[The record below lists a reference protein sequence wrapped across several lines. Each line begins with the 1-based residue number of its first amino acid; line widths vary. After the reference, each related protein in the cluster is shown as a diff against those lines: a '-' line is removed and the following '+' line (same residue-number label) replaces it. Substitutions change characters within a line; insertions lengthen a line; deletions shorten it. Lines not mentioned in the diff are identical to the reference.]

1 MKMSETGSILSQ
13 DFNQI
18 LQQYSGLLGR
28 VAASYEANHH
38 LRQELLQEI
47 SLAVWQSL
55 ATFKGDSSL
64 LTYILRVAHNK
75 AVSHVAYHAKYPRND
90 SYCEITHAS
99 ESQTLN
105 SESHMQQQQ
114 QINTLLDEVRKLPI
128 QTRQIVTLSMEG
140 LSYQDIA
147 EVCGIQLSNVG
158 VILNRSKK
166 VIMEAMAH
174 VR

>member
-1 MKMSETGSILSQ
+1 MKQ
-13 DFNQI
+13 DFTQI
-18 LQQYSGLLGR
+18 LQQHSALLGR
-28 VAASYEANHH
+28 VAASYEADHH

-55 ATFKGDSSL
+55 TNFKAQSSL

-90 SYCEITHAS
+90 SYCEVTSPKAS
-99 ESQTLN
+99 HTLN

-114 QINTLLDEVRKLPI
+114 QINILLDEVRKLPI

-147 EVCGIQLSNVG
+147 LVCGIQQSNVG
-158 VILNRSKK
+158 VILNRTKK
-166 VIMEAMAH
+166 QLMEAMSH

>member
-1 MKMSETGSILSQ
+1 MSQ
-13 DFNQI
+13 DFEHI
-18 LQQYSGLLGR
+18 LQQHSALLGR
-28 VAASYEANHH
+28 VAATYEANHH

-55 ATFKGDSSL
+55 KTFKGDSSL

-75 AVSHVAYHAKYPRND
+75 AISHVAYHAKYPRND
-90 SYCEITHAS
+90 TYCELTEPTAS
-99 ESQTLN
+99 QELN
-105 SESHMQQQQ
+105 SESHIQQQQ
-114 QINTLLDEVRKLPI
+114 QIDVLLSEVRKLAI
-128 QTRQIVTLSMEG
+128 QSRQIVTLSMEG

-147 EVCGIQLSNVG
+147 EVCGIQVNHVG

-166 VIMEAMAH
+166 TLVEAMSH

>member
-1 MKMSETGSILSQ
+1 MRGTGHILSQ

-18 LQQYSGLLGR
+18 LQQHSGLLGR

-55 ATFKGDSSL
+55 TTFKGDSSL

-90 SYCEITHAS
+90 TYCEVTNAVAS
-99 ESQTLN
+99 QNIN
-105 SESHMQQQQ
+105 SELHMQQQQ
-114 QINTLLDEVRKLPI
+114 QISTLLDEVRKLPI

-140 LSYQDIA
+140 LSYLDIA
-147 EVCGIQLSNVG
+147 QVCGIEISNVG

-166 VIMEAMAH
+166 VLMEAMSH

>member
-1 MKMSETGSILSQ
+1 MGCSLSQ
-13 DFNQI
+13 DFNSI
-18 LQQYSGLLGR
+18 LSEYGALLSR

-55 ATFKGDSSL
+55 SKFKGDSSIK
-64 LTYILRVAHNK
+64 TYILRVAHNR
-75 AVSHVAYHAKYPRND
+75 AISHVAYHIKMPHNL
-90 SYCEITHAS
+90 SYCELTEPS
-99 ESQTLN
+99 PSSTPN
-105 SESHMQQQQ
+105 SESTLVQQQ
-114 QINTLLDEVRKLPI
+114 QIANLLNEVRKLPI

-158 VILNRSKK
+158 VILIEVKK
-166 VIMEAMAH
+166 LC
-174 VR
+174 

>member
-1 MKMSETGSILSQ
+1 MSQ

-55 ATFKGDSSL
+55 STFKGNSSL

-75 AVSHVAYHAKYPRND
+75 AISHVAYHAKYPRND
-90 SYCEITHAS
+90 SYCEMTDAAT
-99 ESQTLN
+99 SQTPN
-105 SESHMQQQQ
+105 SELHVQQQQ
-114 QINTLLDEVRKLPI
+114 QLSTLLNEVRKLPI
-128 QTRQIVTLSMEG
+128 QSRQIVTLSMEG

-147 EVCGIQLSNVG
+147 EVCGIQSSNVG
-158 VILNRSKK
+158 AILNRSKK
-166 VIMEAMAH
+166 VLLEAMSH

>member
-1 MKMSETGSILSQ
+1 MNQ
-13 DFNQI
+13 DFTQI
-18 LQQYSGLLGR
+18 LQQHSALLGR
-28 VAASYEANHH
+28 VAASYEADHH

-55 ATFKGDSSL
+55 ANFKAQSSL

-90 SYCEITHAS
+90 SYCEVTQATS
-99 ESQTLN
+99 DGSLT

-114 QINTLLDEVRKLPI
+114 QITILLDEVRKLPI
-128 QTRQIVTLSMEG
+128 QTRQVVTLSMEG

-147 EVCGIQLSNVG
+147 QVCGIQLSHVG
-158 VILNRSKK
+158 VILNRTKK
-166 VIMEAMAH
+166 QLTEAMSH

>member
-1 MKMSETGSILSQ
+1 MNQ
-13 DFNQI
+13 DFTQI
-18 LQQYSGLLGR
+18 LQQHSALLGR
-28 VAASYEANHH
+28 VAASYEADHH

-55 ATFKGDSSL
+55 ANFKAQSSL
-64 LTYILRVAHNK
+64 LTYILRVAHNR

-90 SYCEITHAS
+90 SYCEVTSPTAS
-99 ESQTLN
+99 HSLN
-105 SESHMQQQQ
+105 SESQMQQQQ
-114 QINTLLDEVRKLPI
+114 QINILLDEVRKLPI

-147 EVCGIQLSNVG
+147 QVCGIKVTHVG

-166 VIMEAMAH
+166 VLLEAIKH
-174 VR
+174 EQ